1 MDNSKDKDSKNYY
14 ECLIKMLQIYLK
26 YIDVIKENK
35 HNKIRNKIFMFE
47 LFSLLREKNILE
59 HKFLDFIY
67 NELFRIY
74 YFCNIVLNKGQNGV
88 DEILKEGG
96 WKSLN
101 EYQSKNNINNIKII
115 SKDNE
120 VQNKIYTEYLNSDV
134 NFLKRIL
141 DMEHKLEEKEIEYN
155 IELKKIKKTYKNEIT
170 KIQSEKEEE
179 LEKQKNEI
187 KTLNDKIILIQSE
200 TNKKEKEYKEQLQN
214 IINNFVNAQ
223 VEENK
228 EQLRIREEQI
238 KNLQKNLEESN
249 QKRIK
254 ELEEET
260 KRFELKL
267 IDQEKKSKE
276 ELKKQCDEI
285 EKKFQEK
292 KEEELKEKLKEEQK
306 KIEEI
311 KNKVKEI
318 NELYEKKIEEI
329 KSEEMELIIK
339 EYNEKNDNFNLEE
352 TRIYNNEKIEIFLN
366 QILDNK
372 IKSQI
377 ILNKLNIYIEELK
390 KSLVEINHLNILL
403 VGPSGVGK
411 STLINA
417 ILELKDEAKTGI
429 GLPQTTEI
437 KCFLSEKSDFLRLYD
452 SRGIEKGKD
461 FDIDKIYILLK
472 EFILKQLETKDPNK
486 YIHCIWYCWQGTRK

>member
-1 MDNSKDKDSKNYY
+1 MDNSKGKESKDHY

-35 HNKIRNKIFMFE
+35 QNKIRNKIFMFE

-88 DEILKEGG
+88 DKILKEGG

-101 EYQSKNNINNIKII
+101 EYQCKNNINSIKII

-155 IELKKIKKTYKNEIT
+155 IELKKIKRTYKNEIT

-187 KTLNDKIILIQSE
+187 KTLNDKIVLIQLE
-200 TNKKEKEYKEQLQN
+200 TNKKEKEYKEELQN
-214 IINNFVNAQ
+214 IMNNFVNAQ

-249 QKRIK
+249 QKRLK

-260 KRFELKL
+260 KKFELKL
-267 IDQEKKSKE
+267 SEQEKKSKE

-292 KEEELKEKLKEEQK
+292 KEEELKEKLKEEQR

-318 NELYEKKIEEI
+318 NEIYEKKIEII

-339 EYNEKNDNFNLEE
+339 EYNEKKDYFNLEE
-352 TRIYNNEKIEIFLN
+352 TRIYNNEKIDCLLN

-372 IKSQI
+372 IISQI
-377 ILNKLNIYIEELK
+377 ILNKLNI
-390 KSLVEINHLNILL
+390 
-403 VGPSGVGK
+403 
-411 STLINA
+411 
-417 ILELKDEAKTGI
+417 
-429 GLPQTTEI
+429 
-437 KCFLSEKSDFLRLYD
+437 
-452 SRGIEKGKD
+452 
-461 FDIDKIYILLK
+461 
-472 EFILKQLETKDPNK
+472 
-486 YIHCIWYCWQGTRK
+486 